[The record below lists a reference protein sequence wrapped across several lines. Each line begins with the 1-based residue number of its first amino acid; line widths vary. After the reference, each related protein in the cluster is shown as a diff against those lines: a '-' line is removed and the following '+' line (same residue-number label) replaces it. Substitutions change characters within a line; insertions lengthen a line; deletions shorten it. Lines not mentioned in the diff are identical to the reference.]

1 MHFTDKTFLNLQKTL
16 FYGEKKLCGKYEWGK
31 SFELFQNANF
41 CFEIH
46 EIAWNLLPLLSNIV
60 FSL

>member
-31 SFELFQNANF
+31 SF
-41 CFEIH
+41 
-46 EIAWNLLPLLSNIV
+46 
-60 FSL
+60 